1 MQNAT
6 APIMATVRV
15 DPEVVGCRTVRANST
30 TAAVCAVGRSASA
43 RSDRDGDLGRRGIH
57 GVCRGRRSDSKPVR
71 WMCSHMSL
79 RDRFDLVV
87 LDWAG
92 TMVDFGCQAPVKALV
107 EAFAAGGVAI
117 EAALARQDMGKS
129 KADHVRSLLQIPVV
143 ATAASEVPDQGRR

>member
-1 MQNAT
+1 
-6 APIMATVRV
+6 
-15 DPEVVGCRTVRANST
+15 
-30 TAAVCAVGRSASA
+30 
-43 RSDRDGDLGRRGIH
+43 
-57 GVCRGRRSDSKPVR
+57 
-71 WMCSHMSL
+71 MSL